1 MVGAGIDAGTV
12 VEGAGMR
19 WERRVA
25 SAVNGTAQFRASIT
39 LEITDFDWQCLI
51 SIFPQSTTVIVSV
64 IDCWSIEGWSR
75 AEEGK

>member
-51 SIFPQSTTVIVSV
+51 IHLPSIDHRNRKRNRLLVY
-64 IDCWSIEGWSR
+64 
-75 AEEGK
+75 